1 MRIALVALLFA
12 IAAASSAHPGSA
24 IAVASDGRVFF
35 VDTGR
40 GVFVIERDGRVVK
53 QDGPALH
60 WFAFDE
66 SRRFARTPWPHVT
79 NAEFRSVGPLVL
91 SSDFPVAIGRDG
103 GFYFP
108 QFRGRLQMIRIA
120 PDGLQN
126 VFATLPGSLQW
137 LNGLAAGADGA
148 LYYTEDRAVRK
159 IVKGVVSTIVENV
172 DCGATYLR
180 GLAVA
185 QDGTIYV
192 AAPGCNAL
200 LKIKNGR
207 VENILRMRAPW
218 EPTGVAL
225 ANGEIFVLEY
235 LHTASEDRRDW
246 IPRVRKIARDG
257 SQAML
262 TK

>member
-1 MRIALVALLFA
+1 MRVLAAALLLA
-12 IAAASSAHPGSA
+12 IAAPAAAHPGSA
-24 IAVASDGRVFF
+24 IAVAGDGRVFF

-40 GVFVIERDGRVVK
+40 GVFVIERDGRVVR

-60 WFAFDE
+60 WFAFDAD
-66 SRRFARTPWPHVT
+66 RRFARTPWPHVT

-108 QFRGRLQMIRIA
+108 QFGGRLEMIRIA
-120 PDGLQN
+120 PDGTRS
-126 VFATLPGSLQW
+126 VFATLPGSLHW
-137 LNGLAAGADGA
+137 LNGVAAGADGA

-159 IVKGVVSTIVENV
+159 IANGVVSTVV
-172 DCGATYLR
+172 DDAGCNNLR

-185 QDGTIYV
+185 PDGTIYV
-192 AAPGCNAL
+192 AATGCNAL
-200 LKIKNGR
+200 LKIRNGR

-218 EPTGVAL
+218 APTAVAL
-225 ANGEIFVLEY
+225 SKGEIFVLEY

-246 IPRVRKIARDG
+246 IPRVRKITQNG
-257 SQAML
+257 SQVML